1 MAARIILHRR
11 AASGQTVTTL
21 KDFKRMD
28 RRAPSGE
35 APALPPRDKSTMSR
49 TENMRS
55 FFTSTKSRISQAKD
69 VSVSSFWQEKVSL
82 MSEGSS
88 SMDTRSTRTATTASA
103 SLSFAFKASH
113 LADSSSKTRVSASIA
128 SRVRSLNLLRIF
140 PKLITLCGSWAFVE
154 K

>member
-1 MAARIILHRR
+1 MSQFFNPLHWALLGLPTDATAARIILHRR

-28 RRAPSGE
+28 RRAPSE

-69 VSVSSFWQEKVSL
+69 VCGFALRSKGL
-82 MSEGSS
+82 
-88 SMDTRSTRTATTASA
+88 TR
-103 SLSFAFKASH
+103 
-113 LADSSSKTRVSASIA
+113 
-128 SRVRSLNLLRIF
+128 
-140 PKLITLCGSWAFVE
+140 
-154 K
+154 